1 MKAPAVSTGRG
12 FERQQRADEFVRQ
25 VLDLCAGSK
34 RAQADLRS
42 GLGLPYDRC
51 QRMHR
56 HLMRLVPD
64 EMRHPEG
71 RRPYYAVATLIA
83 ARSRRSRDEDAERQA
98 ARPPVVAAPDPGGRA
113 ALAVAGVPSTWWQRP
128 NLGATLADAV
138 NQKLMAEGSAES
150 DLHLLARLGSDSLYA
165 RLPALIGQ
173 VHGRGVVVDW
183 AVLLEDLAWWDY
195 SQDRIATRWL
205 ESYFRG
211 RDFAE
216 RAAEKAESA
225 GNDSNDENLEEQQ
238 R

>member
-1 MKAPAVSTGRG
+1 MTTSMAGSASRVS
-12 FERQQRADEFVRQ
+12 RQQRAEEFVRE
-25 VLDLCAGSK
+25 VLELCAGSK

-64 EMRHPEG
+64 GMRQPEA
-71 RRPYYAVATLIA
+71 RRPYYVVASLIA
-83 ARSRRSRDEDAERQA
+83 ARSRRTRDEDAERDATPPQATPSSERSQA
-98 ARPPVVAAPDPGGRA
+98 AGLGGAGAAA
-113 ALAVAGVPSTWWQRP
+113 WWQRP
-128 NLGATLADAV
+128 NLGATLAGAV
-138 NQKLMAEGSAES
+138 NQKLMAAGSAES
-150 DLHLLARLGSDSLYA
+150 ELHLLARVGSDSLHA

-195 SQDRIATRWL
+195 SQDRIVTRWL
-205 ESYFRG
+205 ESYFRT

-216 RAAEKAESA
+216 RAAAKAEA
-225 GNDSNDENLEEQQ
+225 AVGKDSSDDDCEEQQ
-238 R
+238 